1 MTSLIQKCQEHS
13 ISNVPM
19 ALRVGAQAG
28 SLRAFN
34 ITISLSLLRKLDVSK
49 NILKGEKTMGD

>member
-1 MTSLIQKCQEHS
+1 
-13 ISNVPM
+13 M